1 MKLIYALL
9 TLVAFTSCAGSKTKT
24 EENNTK
30 SKEQSAAIYVDTMHL
45 QRQTFNKQIVCNG
58 KLRAVTKSEIAFPTS
73 GTISAINIKNGDR
86 VSKCVLLS
94 LLDTLEATI
103 ELQKAQRS
111 MEKAQLDLTDKLI
124 GQGYGADSVE
134 VPEAIMNNAKH
145 SSGYN
150 TAVDDLQASERALE
164 ACYIYAPFSGRVAN
178 VEAKAYDAVGDV
190 ALCTLIDDTYFDVEF
205 FILEAELEEVAMG
218 QKVSVSPFI
227 DDDRTFAGQI
237 TEINPLIDDNGQI
250 KVRARVANSGNYLME
265 GMNVKLVLN
274 REIQGQYVVPKD
286 AVVLR
291 DGFHVI
297 FRYEGGEAVWT
308 YVTVEMSNID
318 SHLITGHADKGT
330 ELSDSDVIIISGN
343 RNLADGVR
351 VNIK

>member
-9 TLVAFTSCAGSKTKT
+9 TLAAFTSCAGSKTKT

-73 GTISAINIKNGDR
+73 GTINTINIKNGDR
-86 VSKCVLLS
+86 VSKGVLLS
-94 LLDTLEATI
+94 QLDTQEATI
-103 ELQKAQRS
+103 ERQKAQRS

-205 FILEAELEEVAMG
+205 FILEAELEEIAMG

-265 GMNVKLVLN
+265 GMNVKLILN

-330 ELSDSDVIIISGN
+330 ELSDSDVVIVSGN